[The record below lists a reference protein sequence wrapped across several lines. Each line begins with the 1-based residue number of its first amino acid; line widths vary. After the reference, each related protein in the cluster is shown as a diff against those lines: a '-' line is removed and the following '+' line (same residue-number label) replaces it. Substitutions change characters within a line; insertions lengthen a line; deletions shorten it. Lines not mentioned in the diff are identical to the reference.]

1 MLQNY
6 FKIALRSILKNRV
19 YSFINIIGLAIG
31 LTCFIL
37 LGIHVTDE
45 FSYDK
50 FHAKGDNLYKVVL
63 ERSYPDHITNYAV
76 IPHSFSDVLV
86 NDIPEVKNAVRL
98 FGGGNNPVMVTY
110 VNDQEEKKAF
120 EETRFMLADSTFFDL
135 FSIPL
140 LKGDPKIAL
149 SKPQT
154 IVLTESTAKKYFG
167 DENPIDKML
176 NTDFGDFKV
185 SGVCGDVPENSH
197 FEFDFI
203 GSLNTLQFIA
213 NNLNFTGFTTHM
225 YLELSDGTNPQKVE
239 AIFPSLVETYA
250 APQIEAG
257 LNTSFKEYT
266 DAGNG
271 YKYSLI
277 PLNKIHLFPVEYQ
290 LALKPGGNINDM
302 YILISIAILILVIA
316 CINFMN
322 LATARSTERAKE
334 VGIRKTLGS
343 YQKQLVSQFIAEA
356 IVTSSMAMI
365 LAMVLVQLFLPGFNT
380 LVGKS
385 LAVPFEDPLTI
396 GAIFFLVI
404 FIGLLAGFYPAFVLS
419 SFNPITVMKGR
430 LATNKNSS
438 MLRNTLVVVQFIISI
453 VLIIGTL
460 VVKDQL
466 DFIKNKN
473 LGYNKENLVVIE
485 RTNILED
492 KQESFLE
499 ELRTLASVKSV
510 ASSGALPINQYFGI
524 QFQIPGASEVLTT
537 NAMVIDDYYGNT
549 LEFEIVKGRGFSKD
563 FNDSL
568 SIIINEQTAALLNT
582 DNPIGTIFKTS
593 NGNPPAD
600 INLTIIGVVKDF
612 NYMSL
617 KERITPFVLLSQE
630 GGLNNF
636 PGLANVRIDSEN
648 PQQTI
653 ASLEKVWNQ
662 FAPNEPFKYQF
673 LDSHLDVLYKNEANT
688 GKVFGAFSTIA
699 ILIACVGLF
708 GLAAYITSLRA
719 KEIGIRKVMGA
730 NVGSVVVLLS
740 KDFALL
746 VIIALLI
753 SIPLSWYVMNQWLD
767 SFAYRTEIRIGVF
780 FISGLIAIS
789 ISVLTV
795 SYQSIKAAIVNPV
808 VSLRSE

>member
-6 FKIALRSILKNRV
+6 LKIALRSILKNKI
-19 YSFINIIGLAIG
+19 YSIINIVGLAIG
-31 LTCFIL
+31 LACFIL
-37 LGIHVTDE
+37 LSLHVSHE
-45 FSYDK
+45 FSYDN
-50 FHAKGDNLYKVVL
+50 FHQKGDDLYKVVL
-63 ERSYPDHITNYAV
+63 KRSYPDHITNYAIV
-76 IPHSFSDVLV
+76 PHSFSDVMV
-86 NDIPEVKNAVRL
+86 SDIPEVKNAVRF
-98 FGGGNNPVMVTY
+98 FGGGNNPVIVSY
-110 VNDQEEKKAF
+110 VNEKEEKKSF
-120 EETRFMLADSTFFDL
+120 EERRFILADSNFFEM

-140 LKGDPKIAL
+140 LKGESQTAL
-149 SKPQT
+149 SKPQNL
-154 IVLTESTAKKYFG
+154 VLTESTAKKYFG
-167 DENPIDKML
+167 DENPIDKTL
-176 NTDFGDFKV
+176 TTDFGEFKI

-203 GSLNTLQFIA
+203 GAISTFPFIA
-213 NNLNFTGFTTHM
+213 NNLNFTSFSTHL
-225 YLELSDGTNPQKVE
+225 YLEVEHGTDPKKIEQV
-239 AIFPSLVETYA
+239 FPNLVETYA

-257 LNTSFKEYT
+257 LNTTFEEYT
-266 DAGNG
+266 AAGNG
-271 YKYSLI
+271 YNYTLV
-277 PLNKIHLFPVEYQ
+277 PLNKIHLNPVEYQ
-290 LALKPGGNINDM
+290 SELKPGGDINDV
-302 YILISIAILILVIA
+302 YILVSVAVLILIIA

-343 YQKQLVSQFIAEA
+343 FQKQLISQFIAEA
-356 IVTSSMAMI
+356 VVTTG
-365 LAMVLVQLFLPGFNT
+365 LAMLLALVFVQLFLPGFNS

-385 LAVPFEDPLTI
+385 LSVPFADPSLI
-396 GAIFFLVI
+396 GAVILLVV

-419 SFNPITVMKGR
+419 SFNPITIMKGR

-438 MLRNTLVVVQFIISI
+438 ILRNSLVVVQFTISI

-473 LGYNKENLVVIE
+473 LGYNKNNLLVID
-485 RTNILED
+485 RLNILQE

-499 ELRTLASVKSV
+499 EIRSIGSVMAV

-524 QFQIPGASEVLTT
+524 QFQIPGNTEVLTT
-537 NAMVIDDYYGNT
+537 NGMVIDDYYANT
-549 LEFEIVKGRGFSKD
+549 LEFEIVAGRAFSKD

-568 SIIINEQTAALLNT
+568 SIIINEQTAALLNME
-582 DNPIGTIFKTS
+582 NPIGTRFKTS
-593 NGNPPAD
+593 NGNPPVE
-600 INLTIIGVVKDF
+600 IELTVIGVVKDF

-617 KERITPFVLLSQE
+617 KERITPFVLMSQE
-630 GGLNNF
+630 GGVNNF
-636 PGLANVRIDSEN
+636 AGLANVRIDAN
-648 PQQTI
+648 DQQQTI
-653 ASLEKVWNQ
+653 ASIEKVWNQ
-662 FAPNEPFKYQF
+662 FAPGEPFKYQF
-673 LDSHLDVLYKNEANT
+673 LDNHLDVLYKNEANT

-746 VIIALLI
+746 VLLALLI
-753 SIPLSWYVMNQWLD
+753 SIPLAWYVMDQWLG
-767 SFAYRTEIRIGVF
+767 SFAYRTTIGADVF
-780 FISGLIAIS
+780 LISGLLAIS